1 MDPGYADATVKE
13 KDINLAIGCFL
24 APLLRQEGYDV
35 LLTRSDDATLSL
47 SERINMAHAY
57 HADIFFS
64 IHTNAGSKKAV
75 GIETFYLDNANLK
88 HEVARMDKKTKT
100 AAAHLAASWTT
111 LSKELA
117 DDVQVQVLES
127 AKKLYPAVVSRGIKS
142 GSCQVLM
149 GFQGPAAL
157 IEAGYLTS
165 DQERAFLGKCEYQK
179 QVARG
184 ICKGIKMFI
193 DKHFA

>member
-1 MDPGYADATVKE
+1 MAH
-13 KDINLAIGCFL
+13 
-24 APLLRQEGYDV
+24 LLRNEGYDV
-35 LLTRSDDATLSL
+35 LLTRSDDSTFSL
-47 SERINMAHAY
+47 SERINMAHTY

-64 IHTNAGSKKAV
+64 VHTNAGSKKVA
-75 GIETFYLDNANLK
+75 GIETFYLDNATLRREID
-88 HEVARMDKKTKT
+88 HMDKKTKL
-100 AAAHLAASWTT
+100 AAAQLAASWST

-117 DDVQVQVLES
+117 FLIQTQVVDS
-127 AKKLYPAVVSRGIKS
+127 AKKLYPEVVNRGIKS

-165 DQERAFLGKCEYQK
+165 AKEGALLGKDEYQK

-184 ICKGIKMFI
+184 ICKGIKMFV